1 MTDKLCCPECGVH
14 VDEHPKGLCLDAWAA
29 KDVMGLPVKFHTDNP
44 NNEKYFYLDI
54 IGRDGICM
62 DVEKYSERIAAAWE
76 LVEKF
81 RDDPLSHRTATSF
94 VDAIADATDANQD
107 DFMAD
112 VYNLMMGLTPLTI
125 TRAAIKATAPHG

>member
-1 MTDKLCCPECGVH
+1 MTDKLYCPECGVH
-14 VDEHPKGLCLDAWAA
+14 VDEHEAGECIDAWAA

-76 LVEKF
+76 LVKKIRE
-81 RDDPLSHRTATSF
+81 DPFGVGVRFADEIAKMY
-94 VDAIADATDANQD
+94 DADQD
-107 DFMAD
+107 DHNVD
-112 VYNLMMGLTPLTI
+112 VFNVMMNLDAVGI
-125 TRAAIKATAPHG
+125 THAAIKAVSKGK